1 MKFVDLLDELDKETK
16 DLYAV
21 VRLGKHS
28 VGKPEYGKRWRIDP
42 FQVDTIKRFLKL
54 RNHDGD
60 NFITIET
67 NPVELVLAEG
77 QELGD
82 DDYAVSPYITFD
94 IEFGTLYITVVEY
107 EEVGDGDSYEVRS
120 NKKFKKEIPISS
132 INFGGYNPLEFK
144 DITDDYLKREIKR
157 SYAVLKLENSSK
169 SDEDLYRTVF
179 WGLTEKY
186 GRSSTSRINA
196 LINDIC
202 GLRI

>member
-1 MKFVDLLDELDKETK
+1 MEQKVQYIFSEEDKKLLSEPL
-16 DLYAV
+16 
-21 VRLGKHS
+21 
-28 VGKPEYGKRWRIDP
+28 PE
-42 FQVDTIKRFLKL
+42 
-54 RNHDGD
+54 
-60 NFITIET
+60 
-67 NPVELVLAEG
+67 
-77 QELGD
+77 
-82 DDYAVSPYITFD
+82 SPCK
-94 IEFGTLYITVVEY
+94 
-107 EEVGDGDSYEVRS
+107 S
-120 NKKFKKEIPISS
+120 KC
-132 INFGGYNPLEFK
+132 GGYNPLEFK